1 MMKNVEIQ
9 IYKQP
14 DKMISYWKHQPLTV
28 SLIVVFGL
36 AFNILAVY
44 GSIELGKLIDLLVI
58 SSGPAMIWKGILR
71 FLLVI
76 LMIQALRY
84 VKRFYIRRFANRT
97 LASMRAH
104 LYNGVLNQKY
114 NENNMDTGN
123 LLSRVIGDAQACV
136 EGMRKFTTEL
146 FDTGVLMIAYVI
158 TMFRYDLW
166 ITLLSVAFVPVAMGI
181 AEKLKTVIVK
191 TSSAYRKQTAN
202 VTSLTLEVCDH
213 ALLYRISS
221 VDPIVERNY
230 AKELE
235 SLRSKAV
242 RANVLEN
249 SMQPLYNA
257 IAMSGIVFVFVLGGQ
272 KVTDGLWTVGTF
284 SAYVSIF
291 TALSLKSSKA
301 AKLFNSVQKSSV
313 SWERIKGYLKPYV
326 EFEEVEGK
334 IEENITIEVSRL
346 TFGYDKKEIFQDLN
360 FTLSSGETMVITGPI
375 ASGKSSLLKVLT
387 GVMDYQGKIMI
398 NGKELRDLSDE
409 ERSSWIAYL
418 PQSPKL
424 FGESLSDNITWEN
437 EGNVEDVLRIVQL
450 DNEINAMGQKEDTL
464 AGSMGSRFS
473 GGQKARIALARTLYS
488 QRSILLLDDPFASV
502 DLMTERKIIESIQ
515 KHVPKSVLIRV
526 SQRANTF
533 GESDKV
539 LYLDP
544 EETVVG
550 THEELLKQS
559 DRYRAIVELQEGDD
573 DEH

>member
-1 MMKNVEIQ
+1 MMKNVDIQ

-14 DKMISYWKHQPLTV
+14 DKMISYWKHQPLTI

-44 GSIELGKLIDLLVI
+44 GSIELGKLIDLIVI
-58 SSGPAMIWKGILR
+58 SSGPAMIWKGIMR
-71 FLLVI
+71 FVLVI

-104 LYNGVLNQKY
+104 LYNGILNQRY

-146 FDTGVLMIAYVI
+146 FDTGVLMIAYIV

-191 TSSAYRKQTAN
+191 ASSAYRKQTAN
-202 VTSLTLEVCDH
+202 VTSLTLEACDH

-235 SLRSKAV
+235 SLRNKAV
-242 RANVLEN
+242 KANVLEN

-272 KVTDGLWTVGTF
+272 KVTDGIWTLGTF

-334 IEENITIEVSRL
+334 MEEEITVKVSQLR
-346 TFGYDKKEIFQDLN
+346 FGYDEIEIFQDLS
-360 FTLSSGETMVITGPI
+360 FTLTSGETMVITGPI

-387 GVMDYQGKIMI
+387 GVLEYQGSILI
-398 NGKELRDLSDE
+398 NGKELRNMSDK
-409 ERSSWIAYL
+409 ERSALISYL

-424 FGESLSDNITWEN
+424 FGESLSDNITWESG
-437 EGNVEDVLRIVQL
+437 GNVEEVIRVVQL
-450 DNEINAMGQKEDTL
+450 DNEINAMGQKEETL

-473 GGQKARIALARTLYS
+473 GGQKARIALARTLYG

-502 DLMTERKIIESIQ
+502 DLMTERKIIQAIHEYY
-515 KHVPKSVLIRV
+515 PKSVLIRV
-526 SQRANTF
+526 SQRVQTF
-533 GESDKV
+533 GEVDKV
-539 LYLDP
+539 LYLDSS
-544 EETVVG
+544 ETLVG

-559 DRYRAIVELQEGDD
+559 DRYRAIVELQEGGD

>member
-1 MMKNVEIQ
+1 MKKVEIQ

-104 LYNGVLNQKY
+104 LYNGILNQKY

-158 TMFRYDLW
+158 TMLRYDLW

-202 VTSLTLEVCDH
+202 VTSLTLEACDH

-242 RANVLEN
+242 KANVLEN

-326 EFEEVEGK
+326 EFQEVEGK
-334 IEENITIEVSRL
+334 IEENITIEVSEL
-346 TFGYDKKEIFQDLN
+346 TFGYDEKEIFQDLN
-360 FTLSSGETMVITGPI
+360 FTLTSGETMVITGPI

-387 GVMDYQGKIMI
+387 GVMDYQGKILI

-409 ERSSWIAYL
+409 ERSSLIAYL

-502 DLMTERKIIESIQ
+502 DLMTERKIIESIR

-544 EETVVG
+544 EETLVG

>member
-1 MMKNVEIQ
+1 
-9 IYKQP
+9 
-14 DKMISYWKHQPLTV
+14 
-28 SLIVVFGL
+28 
-36 AFNILAVY
+36 
-44 GSIELGKLIDLLVI
+44 
-58 SSGPAMIWKGILR
+58 
-71 FLLVI
+71 
-76 LMIQALRY
+76 
-84 VKRFYIRRFANRT
+84 
-97 LASMRAH
+97 
-104 LYNGVLNQKY
+104 
-114 NENNMDTGN
+114 
-123 LLSRVIGDAQACV
+123 
-136 EGMRKFTTEL
+136 
-146 FDTGVLMIAYVI
+146 
-158 TMFRYDLW
+158 
-166 ITLLSVAFVPVAMGI
+166 MGI

-202 VTSLTLEVCDH
+202 VTSLTLEACDH

-242 RANVLEN
+242 KANVLEN

-326 EFEEVEGK
+326 EFKEVEGK
-334 IEENITIEVSRL
+334 IEENVTIEVSRL
-346 TFGYDKKEIFQDLN
+346 TFGYDEKEIFQDLN
-360 FTLSSGETMVITGPI
+360 FTLTSGETMVITGPI
-375 ASGKSSLLKVLT
+375 ACGKSSLLKVLT
-387 GVMDYQGKIMI
+387 GVMDYQGKILI

-409 ERSSWIAYL
+409 ERSSFIAYL

-424 FGESLSDNITWEN
+424 FTESLSDNITWEN

-450 DNEINAMGQKEDTL
+450 DNEINAMGQKEETL

-502 DLMTERKIIESIQ
+502 DLMTERKIIESIR

-526 SQRANTF
+526 SQRVHTF

-544 EETVVG
+544 EETLVG

-559 DRYRAIVELQEGDD
+559 DRYRAIVELQEGDA